1 MSKDFRQLV
10 AEKFPAGI
18 DNLHNLLGTTKN
30 RVTKLLKEEEQ
41 NWKLMSAEELDC
53 WASVLGMDRSELI
66 MQYGCGFKGMSL
78 DDAQQLTQEEG
89 MAVFPDMMIPHVA

>member
-30 RVTKLLKEEEQ
+30 RVTKLLKDNEA
-41 NWKLMSAEELDC
+41 NWLLMSAEEVDC

-66 MQYGCGFKGMSL
+66 MQYGCGVKAITL
-78 DDAQQLTQEEG
+78 DEAQQLTREEG

>member
-30 RVTKLLKEEEQ
+30 RVTKLLKETEA
-41 NWKLMSAEELDC
+41 NWLLMTAEEVAAWAAVLEIDC
-53 WASVLGMDRSELI
+53 SELI

-78 DDAQQLTQEEG
+78 DDAQQLTQDEG

>member
-53 WASVLGMDRSELI
+53 WAAVLGMDRSELI
-66 MQYGCGFKGMSL
+66 MQYGCGVKAITL
-78 DDAQQLTQEEG
+78 DEAQQLTQAEG